1 MEPTGRWFRGGF
13 FLGGGGPPSCIEMGQ
28 KARGLMDRSLR
39 ILMVCPQFRPIVGG
53 YERAAERLAQEL
65 ARQGHSVD
73 VVTERRD
80 LSWPRLEQQS
90 GVTIHRLWCRPVPR
104 WHTLTSA
111 LSLFRFMVRRSRS
124 YDIIHIHQYGSM
136 AALAI
141 GLGQRMG
148 VKVVLKLTNTGYQG
162 LDAALPN
169 TLLGR
174 RIRSLHRRVDA
185 CVATS
190 QRAADE
196 AEAFGIARGQI
207 HRIPNALDVE
217 HFRPPT
223 EGERRQA
230 RSSLGLGSGFLALNV
245 CRLTAQKNHALLI
258 DAWADGLASQEN
270 ALLSILGDGP
280 LKERLRDQ
288 IGQRGVDQSV
298 RLLGQVSD
306 PLSWYWAADLFV
318 LSSDVEGLSNSLME
332 ALCCGLPVVST
343 RVSGSEDVF
352 EASPVG
358 RLVEPGDQ
366 PALRAA
372 LEEMSL
378 DPAGRARCG
387 AAARRY
393 AEARYA
399 LPVVV
404 AQTLK
409 LYGRLLG
416 DRRS

>member
-1 MEPTGRWFRGGF
+1 
-13 FLGGGGPPSCIEMGQ
+13 MG
-28 KARGLMDRSLR
+28 
-39 ILMVCPQFRPIVGG
+39 I
-53 YERAAERLAQEL
+53 
-65 ARQGHSVD
+65 
-73 VVTERRD
+73 
-80 LSWPRLEQQS
+80 
-90 GVTIHRLWCRPVPR
+90 
-104 WHTLTSA
+104 
-111 LSLFRFMVRRSRS
+111 
-124 YDIIHIHQYGSM
+124 
-136 AALAI
+136 
-141 GLGQRMG
+141 
-148 VKVVLKLTNTGYQG
+148 KVVLKLTNTGYQG
-162 LDAALPN
+162 LDAALPA
-169 TLLGR
+169 TVLGR

-190 QRAADE
+190 RRAADE
-196 AEAFGIARGQI
+196 AEAFGIARPKI

-217 HFRPPT
+217 RFRPPT

-230 RSSLGLGSGFLALNV
+230 RKSLGLREGFVAVNV

-270 ALLSILGDGP
+270 ALLGILGDGP

-288 IGQRGVDQSV
+288 IGQRGVDQSI

-306 PLSWYWAADLFV
+306 PLTWYWAADLFV

-332 ALCCGLPVVST
+332 ALCCGLPIVST

-352 EASPVG
+352 EASSVG
-358 RLVEPGDQ
+358 RLVEPGDRLALQ
-366 PALRAA
+366 TALR
-372 LEEMSL
+372 EMLL
-378 DPAGRARCG
+378 DAAGRAQCG
-387 AAARRY
+387 EAARTY

-409 LYGRLLG
+409 LYSGLLG

>member
-1 MEPTGRWFRGGF
+1 
-13 FLGGGGPPSCIEMGQ
+13 
-28 KARGLMDRSLR
+28 
-39 ILMVCPQFRPIVGG
+39 MVCPQFRPIVGG
-53 YERAAERLAQEL
+53 YERAAERLAQGL

-80 LSWPRLEQQS
+80 LSWPRWEQES
-90 GVTIHRLWCRPVPR
+90 GVTVHRLWCRPVPR

-111 LSLFRFMVRRSRS
+111 MSLFRFLARRGRN
-124 YDIIHIHQYGSM
+124 YDIIHMHQYGPM

-141 GLGQRMG
+141 AIGQRMG
-148 VKVVLKLTNTGYQG
+148 IKVVLKLTNTGYQG
-162 LDAALPN
+162 LDAALPA
-169 TLLGR
+169 TVLGR

-190 QRAADE
+190 RRAADE
-196 AEAFGIARGQI
+196 AEAFGIVRQKI

-217 HFRPPT
+217 RFRPPT
-223 EGERRQA
+223 EDERTQA
-230 RSSLGLGSGFLALNV
+230 RKSLGLREGFVAVNV

-258 DAWADGLASQEN
+258 DAWADGFASQEN
-270 ALLSILGDGP
+270 ALLGILGDGP

-288 IGQRGVDQSV
+288 IGQRGVDQSI

-306 PLSWYWAADLFV
+306 PLTWYWAADLFV

-332 ALCCGLPVVST
+332 ALCCGLPIVST
-343 RVSGSEDVF
+343 RVSGSEDVL
-352 EASPVG
+352 EASSVG
-358 RLVEPGDQ
+358 RLVEPGDRLALQ
-366 PALRAA
+366 TALR
-372 LEEMSL
+372 EMLL
-378 DPAGRARCG
+378 DAAGRAQCG
-387 AAARRY
+387 EAARTY

-409 LYGRLLG
+409 LYSGLLG